1 MSTAREATFIAERF
15 IHLIGQTAPV
25 ALLWVLPAPLLF
37 LLLSARLLDQPTLY
51 QCRLWS
57 LDLTKTHPC
66 CRLPALQSTTSMLP
80 LATPESAAVIYLLGV
95 GCVRVVCIYGLLT
108 ANRE

>member
-25 ALLWVLPAPLLF
+25 ALWVLPVPLLF

-80 LATPESAAVIYLLGV
+80 LATPESAAVIYLQGV
-95 GCVRVVCIYGLLT
+95 GCVVVCIYGLLT